1 MGISG
6 EEEAGVP
13 APEKSVTLAEV
24 GKESEGVSRFQC
36 GDSGAEAAV

>member
-13 APEKSVTLAEV
+13 APEKSVTLIKV
-24 GKESEGVSRFQC
+24 GKESDGVSRFQG
-36 GDSGAEAAV
+36 GDAGAEAAV